1 MTQAANPRFKLS
13 ADYRNYP
20 FLAGLCRVA
29 SLPDNWDAAEHETG
43 SPGYDPEKITEL
55 AEIMLDRAEQDDAFH
70 RIFSSHEVS
79 VSPACDEQIIL
90 SWQNGSCRQ
99 SIVLDL
105 AENTIFWNLRDTQQ
119 RESSCSEEM
128 PLSDEKS
135 WSDISRHIADSTSIL
150 SK

>member
-1 MTQAANPRFKLS
+1 M
-13 ADYRNYP
+13 
-20 FLAGLCRVA
+20 
-29 SLPDNWDAAEHETG
+29 
-43 SPGYDPEKITEL
+43 
-55 AEIMLDRAEQDDAFH
+55 
-70 RIFSSHEVS
+70 
-79 VSPACDEQIIL
+79 SPACDEQIIL

-135 WSDISRHIADSTSIL
+135 WSDISRHIADSTNIPANNET
-150 SK
+150 